1 MKLEMKTGFVLLLA
15 IVFGITSAVP
25 VSAIDQAG
33 EQNIGYSADGN
44 ASVEYIPEKNVYY
57 IQNIKAEDVLEA
69 FENDPEF
76 EEIKQKSSCSK
87 TTTYEM
93 AELMGISEDM
103 LTRKLDRAGATLA
116 ATYRK
121 EYKIT
126 KNVPGVLSENV
137 PITYTVYMN
146 MSTVTY
152 NRTEYAVFVSIYAG
166 PTYAL
171 GSGSYSFC
179 STGTSAPRATIVNGG
194 AGLEIVQI
202 IQLETTVTYS
212 VNAGINTDWFSF
224 GASVGGNYYFR
235 SNPKT
240 YTCLYQL
247 PLYNA
252 TT

>member
-1 MKLEMKTGFVLLLA
+1 MKFVIKTGLSLLLT
-15 IVFGITSAVP
+15 IVFGINSVVP
-25 VSAIDQAG
+25 VSAINKAE
-33 EQNIGYSADGN
+33 EQNIGYSADGK
-44 ASVEYIPEKNVYY
+44 ASIEYIPEKNIYY
-57 IQNIKAEDVLEA
+57 IENIEAEDVLEA
-69 FENDPEF
+69 FEKDPEF

-87 TTTYEM
+87 TTICEM
-93 AELMGISEDM
+93 AELMDISEET
-103 LTRKLDRAGATLA
+103 LTEKLGRAGGTLA

-137 PITYTVYMN
+137 PITYTVYMD

-152 NRTEYAVFVSIYAG
+152 NHTEYAVFVSIYTG

-171 GSGSYSFC
+171 GSGIYDFC
-179 STGTSAPRATIVNGG
+179 STGTSDPKATIVNGG

-212 VNAGINTDWFSF
+212 VNAGINNDWFSF

-240 YTCLYQL
+240 YTCLYKL